1 MCWPYVLLQ
10 CVSSHPISC
19 QTFHI
24 QCTEEIRPR
33 PSPDTGQ
40 LHYPVLCQFLEIHS
54 IKQLSSTLE
63 HRTKFVQSIYF
74 NSSHVSHISIFSGF
88 YAHWTC
94 ECQKGLC
101 CQNWVHTGGKWG
113 PREGQ
118 SGLKYGSWQCPT
130 IPLFS
135 GRACTSKFPHWPPI
149 HCQGPVPQLSLP
161 WWQPRLKY
169 IWRCINPSTAQLVS
183 G

>member
-1 MCWPYVLLQ
+1 MRSLEAVKSSIPYVPFPCASLDCPWSWPPFHRASRRHECWPYVLLQ

-101 CQNWVHTGGKWG
+101 CQN
-113 PREGQ
+113 
-118 SGLKYGSWQCPT
+118 
-130 IPLFS
+130 
-135 GRACTSKFPHWPPI
+135 
-149 HCQGPVPQLSLP
+149 
-161 WWQPRLKY
+161 
-169 IWRCINPSTAQLVS
+169 
-183 G
+183 